1 MTDVS
6 SPPIS
11 ARAREIVGAARDLL
25 EVEGPEAV
33 SMRRIAERIGIK
45 APSLYKHFPDKSAVE
60 NALIAQGMAELAE
73 ALEAVEAGVAP
84 TARVAPGGGGVAD
97 VVRGEGAIV
106 ALAGAYRAYAL
117 AHPHLYRL
125 MSGQPLDRAALPA
138 GLEDRA
144 AGPLVRAVGG
154 DTDAARAVW
163 GFAHGMVTLEL
174 AGRFPPEADLSGAW
188 AQGCAAFSAERAS
201 G

>member
-1 MTDVS
+1 MSDVT

-25 EVEGPEAV
+25 EGEGPEAV

-73 ALEAVEAGVAP
+73 ALEAAEVSG
-84 TARVAPGGGGVAD
+84 APGAGEGVGVAD
-97 VVRGEGAIV
+97 VVRGEGAV
-106 ALAGAYRAYAL
+106 AALAGAYRAYAL
-117 AHPHLYRL
+117 AHPDLYRL

-154 DTDAARAVW
+154 DADAARAVW
-163 GFAHGMVTLEL
+163 GFAHGMVVLEL
-174 AGRFPPEADLSGAW
+174 AGRFPPGADLSGAW
-188 AQGCAAFSAERAS
+188 AKGCGAFSAERAL